1 MKKSVFFL
9 TLLLCL
15 SLIFPGAHAEDTYVP
30 GERMRSLVSSALEAG
45 QLVGGEAHFSL
56 TLPDSMLPDDEEGRA
71 QFDALAE
78 VIQGVSLAGGMGRL
92 DDGYRVELGG
102 AYTAPSGDNVY
113 VTGAANLTAD
123 GLSLESNLI
132 EGERLSIRWETL
144 LEMLGLS
151 ENEIDALLS
160 LPTTDWDSALNE
172 LNDEL
177 AQAAETFGKLADPYL
192 VTLADFAATL
202 NIQQRRNVEAE
213 NGYPAV
219 ENEISITCTAEELS
233 RLLHSLADQVEKD
246 TALRP
251 YLEQLIQNCDLTVTD
266 GDSETTHVMSVSEFC
281 DEMRQFADVL
291 AETDGSLGILL
302 GYNDDGLPFYLTL
315 ALSDGETL
323 DALAFQML
331 PGETEDTCVFT
342 LRALESDGDSANTLL
357 DTALTLT
364 LDPDDKQVYAAE
376 LNVQS
381 EDFTLYFAMD
391 SSAVTTEDSL
401 PGYRLSLSMNSATAV
416 DSGTALTV
424 YTGDGLHAL
433 TAAGG
438 EQTTYAANIDIYADT
453 TDSLL
458 GSAKIESG
466 LSLEPDENSLVGR
479 FYLDEAFT
487 ADDGT
492 LSFGT
497 DVALSS
503 WNYDAAE
510 TDALRETMFETA
522 TGEELAALQNR
533 FVQSAQQKLFALL
546 SLVPQEVLQML
557 NERFHRFG
565 RPDPLDRTPVFL
577 MIIRFLP
584 ARSLECR
591 DAPPAWKRRSA
602 CAFCRSDEAD

>member
-151 ENEIDALLS
+151 ENEIEALLS

-202 NIQQRRNVEAE
+202 NIQQRRDVEAE

-281 DEMRQFADVL
+281 DETRQFADVL

-533 FVQSAQQKLFALL
+533 FAQSAQQKLFALL

-557 NERFHRFG
+557 N
-565 RPDPLDRTPVFL
+565 
-577 MIIRFLP
+577 
-584 ARSLECR
+584 
-591 DAPPAWKRRSA
+591 
-602 CAFCRSDEAD
+602 

>member
-132 EGERLSIRWETL
+132 EGERLSIRWKTL

-172 LNDEL
+172 LTDEL

-281 DEMRQFADVL
+281 DETRQFADVL

-302 GYNDDGLPFYLTL
+302 GYDDDGLPFYLTL

-381 EDFTLYFAMD
+381 EDFTLYCAMD

-424 YTGDGLHAL
+424 YTGDGLRAL

-466 LSLEPDENSLVGR
+466 LSLEPDENSLAGR

-533 FVQSAQQKLFALL
+533 FAQSAQQKLFALL

-557 NERFHRFG
+557 N
-565 RPDPLDRTPVFL
+565 
-577 MIIRFLP
+577 
-584 ARSLECR
+584 
-591 DAPPAWKRRSA
+591 
-602 CAFCRSDEAD
+602 

>member
-202 NIQQRRNVEAE
+202 NIQQRRDVEAE

-246 TALRP
+246 TTLRP

-281 DEMRQFADVL
+281 DETRQFADVL

-302 GYNDDGLPFYLTL
+302 GYDDDGLPFYLTL

-424 YTGDGLHAL
+424 YTGDGLRAL

-533 FVQSAQQKLFALL
+533 FAQSAQQKLFTLL

-557 NERFHRFG
+557 N
-565 RPDPLDRTPVFL
+565 
-577 MIIRFLP
+577 
-584 ARSLECR
+584 
-591 DAPPAWKRRSA
+591 
-602 CAFCRSDEAD
+602 

>member
-281 DEMRQFADVL
+281 DETRQFADVL

-302 GYNDDGLPFYLTL
+302 GYDDDGLPFYLTL

-479 FYLDEAFT
+479 LYLDEAFT

-533 FVQSAQQKLFALL
+533 FAQSAQQKLFALL

-557 NERFHRFG
+557 N
-565 RPDPLDRTPVFL
+565 
-577 MIIRFLP
+577 
-584 ARSLECR
+584 
-591 DAPPAWKRRSA
+591 
-602 CAFCRSDEAD
+602 

>member
-202 NIQQRRNVEAE
+202 NIQQRRDVEAE

-281 DEMRQFADVL
+281 DETRQFADVL

-302 GYNDDGLPFYLTL
+302 GYDDDGLPFYLTL

-424 YTGDGLHAL
+424 YTGDSLRAL

-533 FVQSAQQKLFALL
+533 FAQSAQQKLFALL

-557 NERFHRFG
+557 N
-565 RPDPLDRTPVFL
+565 
-577 MIIRFLP
+577 
-584 ARSLECR
+584 
-591 DAPPAWKRRSA
+591 
-602 CAFCRSDEAD
+602 

>member
-78 VIQGVSLAGGMGRL
+78 VIHGVSLAGGMGRL

-202 NIQQRRNVEAE
+202 NIQQRRDVEAE

-281 DEMRQFADVL
+281 DETRQFADVL

-302 GYNDDGLPFYLTL
+302 GYDDDGLPFYLTL

-424 YTGDGLHAL
+424 YTGDGLCAL

-487 ADDGT
+487 ADDGI

-533 FVQSAQQKLFALL
+533 FAQSAQQKLFALL

-557 NERFHRFG
+557 N
-565 RPDPLDRTPVFL
+565 
-577 MIIRFLP
+577 
-584 ARSLECR
+584 
-591 DAPPAWKRRSA
+591 
-602 CAFCRSDEAD
+602 

>member
-92 DDGYRVELGG
+92 DDGYHVELGG

-202 NIQQRRNVEAE
+202 SIQQRRDVEAE

-281 DEMRQFADVL
+281 DETRQFADVL

-315 ALSDGETL
+315 AVSDGETL

-533 FVQSAQQKLFALL
+533 FAQSAQQKLFALL
-546 SLVPQEVLQML
+546 SLIPQEVLQML
-557 NERFHRFG
+557 N
-565 RPDPLDRTPVFL
+565 
-577 MIIRFLP
+577 
-584 ARSLECR
+584 
-591 DAPPAWKRRSA
+591 
-602 CAFCRSDEAD
+602 

>member
-202 NIQQRRNVEAE
+202 NIQQRRDVEAE

-281 DEMRQFADVL
+281 DETRQFADVL

-533 FVQSAQQKLFALL
+533 FAQSAQQKLFALL
-546 SLVPQEVLQML
+546 SLIPQEVLQML
-557 NERFHRFG
+557 N
-565 RPDPLDRTPVFL
+565 
-577 MIIRFLP
+577 
-584 ARSLECR
+584 
-591 DAPPAWKRRSA
+591 
-602 CAFCRSDEAD
+602 

>member
-251 YLEQLIQNCDLTVTD
+251 YLEQLIQNCGLTVTD

-281 DEMRQFADVL
+281 DETRQFADVL

-424 YTGDGLHAL
+424 YTGDGLRAL

-533 FVQSAQQKLFALL
+533 FAQSAQQKLFALL

-557 NERFHRFG
+557 N
-565 RPDPLDRTPVFL
+565 
-577 MIIRFLP
+577 
-584 ARSLECR
+584 
-591 DAPPAWKRRSA
+591 
-602 CAFCRSDEAD
+602 

>member
-202 NIQQRRNVEAE
+202 NIQQRRDVEAE

-281 DEMRQFADVL
+281 DETRQFADVL

-302 GYNDDGLPFYLTL
+302 GYDDDGLPFYLTL

-424 YTGDGLHAL
+424 YTGDSLRAL

-522 TGEELAALQNR
+522 TGEELATLQNR
-533 FVQSAQQKLFALL
+533 FAQSAQQKLFALL

-557 NERFHRFG
+557 N
-565 RPDPLDRTPVFL
+565 
-577 MIIRFLP
+577 
-584 ARSLECR
+584 
-591 DAPPAWKRRSA
+591 
-602 CAFCRSDEAD
+602 

>member
-1 MKKSVFFL
+1 MKKSVFVL

-92 DDGYRVELGG
+92 NDGYRVELGG

-202 NIQQRRNVEAE
+202 NIQQRRDVEAE

-281 DEMRQFADVL
+281 DETRQFADVL

-315 ALSDGETL
+315 AVSDGETL

-424 YTGDGLHAL
+424 YTGDGLRAL

-533 FVQSAQQKLFALL
+533 FAQSAQQKLFALL

-557 NERFHRFG
+557 N
-565 RPDPLDRTPVFL
+565 
-577 MIIRFLP
+577 
-584 ARSLECR
+584 
-591 DAPPAWKRRSA
+591 
-602 CAFCRSDEAD
+602 

>member
-15 SLIFPGAHAEDTYVP
+15 SLILPGAHAEDTYVP

-281 DEMRQFADVL
+281 DETRQFADVL

-342 LRALESDGDSANTLL
+342 FRALESDGDSANTLL

-424 YTGDGLHAL
+424 YTGDGLCAL

-533 FVQSAQQKLFALL
+533 FAQSAQQKLFAFL

-557 NERFHRFG
+557 N
-565 RPDPLDRTPVFL
+565 
-577 MIIRFLP
+577 
-584 ARSLECR
+584 
-591 DAPPAWKRRSA
+591 
-602 CAFCRSDEAD
+602 

>member
-266 GDSETTHVMSVSEFC
+266 DDSETTHVMSVSEFC
-281 DEMRQFADVL
+281 DETRQFADVL

-331 PGETEDTCVFT
+331 PGENEDTCVFT

-364 LDPDDKQVYAAE
+364 LAPDDKQVYAAE

-424 YTGDGLHAL
+424 YTGDGLRAL

-533 FVQSAQQKLFALL
+533 FAQSAQQKLFALL

-557 NERFHRFG
+557 N
-565 RPDPLDRTPVFL
+565 
-577 MIIRFLP
+577 
-584 ARSLECR
+584 
-591 DAPPAWKRRSA
+591 
-602 CAFCRSDEAD
+602 

>member
-15 SLIFPGAHAEDTYVP
+15 SLIFHGAHAEDTYVP

-202 NIQQRRNVEAE
+202 NIQQRRDVEAE

-281 DEMRQFADVL
+281 DETRQFADVL

-533 FVQSAQQKLFALL
+533 FAQSAQQKLFALL
-546 SLVPQEVLQML
+546 SLIPQEVLQML
-557 NERFHRFG
+557 N
-565 RPDPLDRTPVFL
+565 
-577 MIIRFLP
+577 
-584 ARSLECR
+584 
-591 DAPPAWKRRSA
+591 
-602 CAFCRSDEAD
+602 

>member
-15 SLIFPGAHAEDTYVP
+15 SLILPGAHAEDTYVP

-219 ENEISITCTAEELS
+219 ENEISITCTAEELT

-281 DEMRQFADVL
+281 DETRQFADVL

-315 ALSDGETL
+315 AVSDGETL

-381 EDFTLYFAMD
+381 EDFTLCFAMD

-424 YTGDGLHAL
+424 YTGDGLCAL

-533 FVQSAQQKLFALL
+533 FAQSAQQKLFALL

-557 NERFHRFG
+557 N
-565 RPDPLDRTPVFL
+565 
-577 MIIRFLP
+577 
-584 ARSLECR
+584 
-591 DAPPAWKRRSA
+591 
-602 CAFCRSDEAD
+602 

>member
-78 VIQGVSLAGGMGRL
+78 VIQGVSLAGGTGRL

-113 VTGAANLTAD
+113 VTSAANLTAD

-202 NIQQRRNVEAE
+202 NIQQRRDVEAE
-213 NGYPAV
+213 TGYPAV

-281 DEMRQFADVL
+281 DETRQFADVL

-302 GYNDDGLPFYLTL
+302 GYDDDGLPFYLTL

-424 YTGDGLHAL
+424 YTGDGLCAL

-533 FVQSAQQKLFALL
+533 FAQSAQQKLFALL

-557 NERFHRFG
+557 N
-565 RPDPLDRTPVFL
+565 
-577 MIIRFLP
+577 
-584 ARSLECR
+584 
-591 DAPPAWKRRSA
+591 
-602 CAFCRSDEAD
+602 

>member
-56 TLPDSMLPDDEEGRA
+56 TLPDSMLPDDEESRA

-78 VIQGVSLAGGMGRL
+78 VIQSVSLAGGMGRL

-281 DEMRQFADVL
+281 DETRQFADVL

-557 NERFHRFG
+557 N
-565 RPDPLDRTPVFL
+565 
-577 MIIRFLP
+577 
-584 ARSLECR
+584 
-591 DAPPAWKRRSA
+591 
-602 CAFCRSDEAD
+602 

>member
-281 DEMRQFADVL
+281 DETRQFADAL

-401 PGYRLSLSMNSATAV
+401 PGYRLSLSMNSATSV

-533 FVQSAQQKLFALL
+533 FAQSAQQKLFALL

-557 NERFHRFG
+557 N
-565 RPDPLDRTPVFL
+565 
-577 MIIRFLP
+577 
-584 ARSLECR
+584 
-591 DAPPAWKRRSA
+591 
-602 CAFCRSDEAD
+602 

>member
-202 NIQQRRNVEAE
+202 NIQQCRNVEAE

-281 DEMRQFADVL
+281 DETRQFADVL
-291 AETDGSLGILL
+291 AETDGSRGILL
-302 GYNDDGLPFYLTL
+302 GYDDDGLPFYLTL

-458 GSAKIESG
+458 GSANIESG

-533 FVQSAQQKLFALL
+533 FAQSAQQKLFALL

-557 NERFHRFG
+557 N
-565 RPDPLDRTPVFL
+565 
-577 MIIRFLP
+577 
-584 ARSLECR
+584 
-591 DAPPAWKRRSA
+591 
-602 CAFCRSDEAD
+602 

>member
-113 VTGAANLTAD
+113 ITGAANLTAD

-151 ENEIDALLS
+151 ENEIEALLS

-281 DEMRQFADVL
+281 DETRQFADVL

-302 GYNDDGLPFYLTL
+302 GYDDDGLPFYLTL

-381 EDFTLYFAMD
+381 EDFTLYFTMD

-533 FVQSAQQKLFALL
+533 FAQSAQQKLFALL
-546 SLVPQEVLQML
+546 SLIPQEVLQML
-557 NERFHRFG
+557 N
-565 RPDPLDRTPVFL
+565 
-577 MIIRFLP
+577 
-584 ARSLECR
+584 
-591 DAPPAWKRRSA
+591 
-602 CAFCRSDEAD
+602 

>member
-15 SLIFPGAHAEDTYVP
+15 SLILPGAHAEDTYVP

-123 GLSLESNLI
+123 GLSLESSLI

-281 DEMRQFADVL
+281 DETRQFADVL

-302 GYNDDGLPFYLTL
+302 GYDDDGLPFYLTL

-424 YTGDGLHAL
+424 YTGDGLCAL

-533 FVQSAQQKLFALL
+533 FAQSAQQKLFALL
-546 SLVPQEVLQML
+546 SLIPQEVLQML
-557 NERFHRFG
+557 N
-565 RPDPLDRTPVFL
+565 
-577 MIIRFLP
+577 
-584 ARSLECR
+584 
-591 DAPPAWKRRSA
+591 
-602 CAFCRSDEAD
+602 

>member
-30 GERMRSLVSSALEAG
+30 GEQMRSLVSSALEAG

-202 NIQQRRNVEAE
+202 NIQQRRDVEAE

-281 DEMRQFADVL
+281 DETRQFADVL

-302 GYNDDGLPFYLTL
+302 GYDDDGLPFYLTL

-342 LRALESDGDSANTLL
+342 LRALESDSDSANTLL

-424 YTGDGLHAL
+424 YTGDGLCAL

-510 TDALRETMFETA
+510 TNALRETMFETA

-557 NERFHRFG
+557 N
-565 RPDPLDRTPVFL
+565 
-577 MIIRFLP
+577 
-584 ARSLECR
+584 
-591 DAPPAWKRRSA
+591 
-602 CAFCRSDEAD
+602 

>member
-202 NIQQRRNVEAE
+202 NIQQRRDVEAE

-281 DEMRQFADVL
+281 DETRQFADVL

-302 GYNDDGLPFYLTL
+302 GYDDDGLPFYLTL

-424 YTGDGLHAL
+424 YTGDGLCAL

-466 LSLEPDENSLVGR
+466 LSLEPDENSLIGR

-533 FVQSAQQKLFALL
+533 FAQSAQQKLFALL

-557 NERFHRFG
+557 N
-565 RPDPLDRTPVFL
+565 
-577 MIIRFLP
+577 
-584 ARSLECR
+584 
-591 DAPPAWKRRSA
+591 
-602 CAFCRSDEAD
+602 

>member
-15 SLIFPGAHAEDTYVP
+15 SLILPGAHAEDTYVP

-71 QFDALAE
+71 QFDVLAE

-281 DEMRQFADVL
+281 DETRQFADVL

-424 YTGDGLHAL
+424 YTGDGLRAL

-533 FVQSAQQKLFALL
+533 FAQSAQQKLFALL

-557 NERFHRFG
+557 N
-565 RPDPLDRTPVFL
+565 
-577 MIIRFLP
+577 
-584 ARSLECR
+584 
-591 DAPPAWKRRSA
+591 
-602 CAFCRSDEAD
+602 

>member
-281 DEMRQFADVL
+281 DETRQFADAL

-302 GYNDDGLPFYLTL
+302 GYDDDGLPFYLTL
-315 ALSDGETL
+315 ALSDGETM

-401 PGYRLSLSMNSATAV
+401 PGYHLSLSMNTATAV

-424 YTGDGLHAL
+424 YTGDGLRAL

-510 TDALRETMFETA
+510 TDALHETMFETA

-533 FVQSAQQKLFALL
+533 FAQSAQQKLFALL

-557 NERFHRFG
+557 N
-565 RPDPLDRTPVFL
+565 
-577 MIIRFLP
+577 
-584 ARSLECR
+584 
-591 DAPPAWKRRSA
+591 
-602 CAFCRSDEAD
+602 

>member
-202 NIQQRRNVEAE
+202 NIQQRRDVEAE

-266 GDSETTHVMSVSEFC
+266 GNSETTHVMSVSEFC
-281 DEMRQFADVL
+281 DETRQFADVL

-364 LDPDDKQVYAAE
+364 LDPDDRQVYAAE

-424 YTGDGLHAL
+424 YTGDGLCAL

-533 FVQSAQQKLFALL
+533 FAQSAQQKLFALL

-557 NERFHRFG
+557 N
-565 RPDPLDRTPVFL
+565 
-577 MIIRFLP
+577 
-584 ARSLECR
+584 
-591 DAPPAWKRRSA
+591 
-602 CAFCRSDEAD
+602 

>member
-151 ENEIDALLS
+151 ENEIDVLLS

-233 RLLHSLADQVEKD
+233 RLLHSLANQVEKD

-281 DEMRQFADVL
+281 DETRQFADVL

-302 GYNDDGLPFYLTL
+302 GYDDDGLPFYLTL

-381 EDFTLYFAMD
+381 EDFTLSFAMD

-533 FVQSAQQKLFALL
+533 FAQSAQQKLFALL

-557 NERFHRFG
+557 N
-565 RPDPLDRTPVFL
+565 
-577 MIIRFLP
+577 
-584 ARSLECR
+584 
-591 DAPPAWKRRSA
+591 
-602 CAFCRSDEAD
+602 

>member
-15 SLIFPGAHAEDTYVP
+15 SLILPGAHAEDTYVP

-92 DDGYRVELGG
+92 DDGYRAELGG

-202 NIQQRRNVEAE
+202 NIQQRRDVEAE

-281 DEMRQFADVL
+281 DETRQFADVL

-557 NERFHRFG
+557 N
-565 RPDPLDRTPVFL
+565 
-577 MIIRFLP
+577 
-584 ARSLECR
+584 
-591 DAPPAWKRRSA
+591 
-602 CAFCRSDEAD
+602 

>member
-1 MKKSVFFL
+1 MKKSVLFL

-56 TLPDSMLPDDEEGRA
+56 TLPDSMLPDDEESRA

-281 DEMRQFADVL
+281 DETRQFADVL

-302 GYNDDGLPFYLTL
+302 GYDDDGLPFYLTL

-510 TDALRETMFETA
+510 TDTLRETMFETA

-557 NERFHRFG
+557 N
-565 RPDPLDRTPVFL
+565 
-577 MIIRFLP
+577 
-584 ARSLECR
+584 
-591 DAPPAWKRRSA
+591 
-602 CAFCRSDEAD
+602 

>member
-151 ENEIDALLS
+151 KNEIDALLS

-281 DEMRQFADVL
+281 DETRQFADVL

-302 GYNDDGLPFYLTL
+302 GYDDDGLPFYLTL

-424 YTGDGLHAL
+424 YTGDGLCAL

-533 FVQSAQQKLFALL
+533 FAQSAQQKLFALL

-557 NERFHRFG
+557 N
-565 RPDPLDRTPVFL
+565 
-577 MIIRFLP
+577 
-584 ARSLECR
+584 
-591 DAPPAWKRRSA
+591 
-602 CAFCRSDEAD
+602 

>member
-113 VTGAANLTAD
+113 ITGAANLTAD

-202 NIQQRRNVEAE
+202 SIQQRRDVEAE

-281 DEMRQFADVL
+281 DETRQFADVL

-357 DTALTLT
+357 DTALTLM

-424 YTGDGLHAL
+424 YTGDGLCAL

-533 FVQSAQQKLFALL
+533 FAQSAQQKLFALL

-557 NERFHRFG
+557 N
-565 RPDPLDRTPVFL
+565 
-577 MIIRFLP
+577 
-584 ARSLECR
+584 
-591 DAPPAWKRRSA
+591 
-602 CAFCRSDEAD
+602 

>member
-281 DEMRQFADVL
+281 DETRQFADVL

-302 GYNDDGLPFYLTL
+302 GYNDDGLPFYLTI

-466 LSLEPDENSLVGR
+466 LSLEPDENSLAGR

-533 FVQSAQQKLFALL
+533 FAQSAQQKLFALL

-557 NERFHRFG
+557 N
-565 RPDPLDRTPVFL
+565 
-577 MIIRFLP
+577 
-584 ARSLECR
+584 
-591 DAPPAWKRRSA
+591 
-602 CAFCRSDEAD
+602 

>member
-151 ENEIDALLS
+151 ENEIDTLLS

-202 NIQQRRNVEAE
+202 NIQQRRDVEAE

-266 GDSETTHVMSVSEFC
+266 GDGETTHVMSVSEFC
-281 DEMRQFADVL
+281 DETRQFADVL

-302 GYNDDGLPFYLTL
+302 GYDDDGLPFYLTL

-381 EDFTLYFAMD
+381 EDFTLYLAMD

-510 TDALRETMFETA
+510 TDALRETTFETA

-533 FVQSAQQKLFALL
+533 FAQSAQQKLFALL

-557 NERFHRFG
+557 N
-565 RPDPLDRTPVFL
+565 
-577 MIIRFLP
+577 
-584 ARSLECR
+584 
-591 DAPPAWKRRSA
+591 
-602 CAFCRSDEAD
+602 

>member
-1 MKKSVFFL
+1 MKKSVLFL

-56 TLPDSMLPDDEEGRA
+56 TLPDSILPDDEEGRA

-202 NIQQRRNVEAE
+202 NIQQRRDVEAE

-281 DEMRQFADVL
+281 DETRQFADVL

-302 GYNDDGLPFYLTL
+302 GYDDDGLPFYLTL

-424 YTGDGLHAL
+424 YTGDGLCAL

-533 FVQSAQQKLFALL
+533 FAQSAQQKLFALL

-557 NERFHRFG
+557 N
-565 RPDPLDRTPVFL
+565 
-577 MIIRFLP
+577 
-584 ARSLECR
+584 
-591 DAPPAWKRRSA
+591 
-602 CAFCRSDEAD
+602 

>member
-92 DDGYRVELGG
+92 NDGYRVELGG

-281 DEMRQFADVL
+281 DETRQFADVL

-381 EDFTLYFAMD
+381 EDFTLDFAMD

-533 FVQSAQQKLFALL
+533 FAQSAQQKLFALL

-557 NERFHRFG
+557 N
-565 RPDPLDRTPVFL
+565 
-577 MIIRFLP
+577 
-584 ARSLECR
+584 
-591 DAPPAWKRRSA
+591 
-602 CAFCRSDEAD
+602 

>member
-15 SLIFPGAHAEDTYVP
+15 SLILPGAHAEDTYVP

-281 DEMRQFADVL
+281 DETRQFADVL

-315 ALSDGETL
+315 AVSDGETL

-424 YTGDGLHAL
+424 YTGDGLCAL

-533 FVQSAQQKLFALL
+533 FAQSAQQKLFALL

-557 NERFHRFG
+557 N
-565 RPDPLDRTPVFL
+565 
-577 MIIRFLP
+577 
-584 ARSLECR
+584 
-591 DAPPAWKRRSA
+591 
-602 CAFCRSDEAD
+602 

>member
-202 NIQQRRNVEAE
+202 NIQQRRDVEAE

-281 DEMRQFADVL
+281 DETRQFADVL

-302 GYNDDGLPFYLTL
+302 GYDDNGLPFYLTL

-424 YTGDGLHAL
+424 YTGDGLCAL

-533 FVQSAQQKLFALL
+533 FAQSAQQKLFALL
-546 SLVPQEVLQML
+546 SLIPQEVLQML
-557 NERFHRFG
+557 N
-565 RPDPLDRTPVFL
+565 
-577 MIIRFLP
+577 
-584 ARSLECR
+584 
-591 DAPPAWKRRSA
+591 
-602 CAFCRSDEAD
+602 

>member
-202 NIQQRRNVEAE
+202 NIQQRRDVEAE
-213 NGYPAV
+213 NSYPAV

-251 YLEQLIQNCDLTVTD
+251 YLEQLIQNCGLTVTD

-281 DEMRQFADVL
+281 DETRQFADVL

-302 GYNDDGLPFYLTL
+302 GYDDDGLPFYLTL

-424 YTGDGLHAL
+424 YTGDGLCAL

-533 FVQSAQQKLFALL
+533 FAQSAQQKLFALL

-557 NERFHRFG
+557 N
-565 RPDPLDRTPVFL
+565 
-577 MIIRFLP
+577 
-584 ARSLECR
+584 
-591 DAPPAWKRRSA
+591 
-602 CAFCRSDEAD
+602 

>member
-251 YLEQLIQNCDLTVTD
+251 YLEQLIQNCGLTVTD

-281 DEMRQFADVL
+281 DETRQFADVL

-315 ALSDGETL
+315 AVSDGETL

-438 EQTTYAANIDIYADT
+438 EQITYAANIDIYADT

-522 TGEELAALQNR
+522 TGEELAA
-533 FVQSAQQKLFALL
+533 QQKLFALL

-557 NERFHRFG
+557 N
-565 RPDPLDRTPVFL
+565 
-577 MIIRFLP
+577 
-584 ARSLECR
+584 
-591 DAPPAWKRRSA
+591 
-602 CAFCRSDEAD
+602 